1 MPPKETTPLTLASS
15 PGGNGKR
22 ASVKITRGR
31 SARHLLSPGQFRE
44 SLALASPPSVRNAV
58 IAGMQA
64 ALSVLLALATM
75 HLSPWPELV
84 GFPALGA
91 LAALFGRYAS
101 LQRRRRIVLICGAIL
116 TTGVFLPSL
125 ISLAGAPPV
134 AMVLLLA
141 LFAGASTIMVSRWGL
156 GGPGAAIFV
165 FAVGAVMGSVD
176 SWNIVVERT
185 LGTLWGAALA
195 WLICALTDR

>member
-1 MPPKETTPLTLASS
+1 MCGGCCNASYFFFFFKHKTAYEMRIS
-15 PGGNGKR
+15 DW
-22 ASVKITRGR
+22 SSDVC
-31 SARHLLSPGQFRE
+31 SSDL

-101 LQRRRRIVLICGAIL
+101 LQRRRRILDPKSGA
-116 TTGVFLPSL
+116 
-125 ISLAGAPPV
+125 
-134 AMVLLLA
+134 
-141 LFAGASTIMVSRWGL
+141 
-156 GGPGAAIFV
+156 
-165 FAVGAVMGSVD
+165 
-176 SWNIVVERT
+176 
-185 LGTLWGAALA
+185 
-195 WLICALTDR
+195 

>member
-1 MPPKETTPLTLASS
+1 MPPKETTPLPLASS

-31 SARHLLSPGQFRE
+31 SARHLLAPGQYRE

-64 ALSVLLALATM
+64 ALSVLLALATI

-101 LQRRRRIVLICGAIL
+101 LQRLRRSVLICGAIL
-116 TTGVFLPSL
+116 TTAVFLPL
-125 ISLAGAPPV
+125 LFWLACPPPVALVVLLGPLSGAPP
-134 AMVLLLA
+134 
-141 LFAGASTIMVSRWGL
+141 
-156 GGPGAAIFV
+156 
-165 FAVGAVMGSVD
+165 
-176 SWNIVVERT
+176 
-185 LGTLWGAALA
+185 
-195 WLICALTDR
+195 

>member
-1 MPPKETTPLTLASS
+1 MP
-15 PGGNGKR
+15 
-22 ASVKITRGR
+22 
-31 SARHLLSPGQFRE
+31 LSP
-44 SLALASPPSVRNAV
+44 L
-58 IAGMQA
+58 
-64 ALSVLLALATM
+64 
-75 HLSPWPELV
+75 PELV

-165 FAVGAVMGSVD
+165 FRSEEHTSELQSLMRISYAVFC
-176 SWNIVVERT
+176 
-185 LGTLWGAALA
+185 
-195 WLICALTDR
+195 LIKKKKTMKL